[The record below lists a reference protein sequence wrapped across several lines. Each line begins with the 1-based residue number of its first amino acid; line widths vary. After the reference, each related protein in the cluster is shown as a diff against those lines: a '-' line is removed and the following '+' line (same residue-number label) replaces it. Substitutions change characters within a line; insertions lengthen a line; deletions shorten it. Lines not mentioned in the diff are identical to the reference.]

1 MVHVNSTGDNT
12 KRTSPHHIL
21 LCVNAMDA
29 ACQLQQQEGQNRLW
43 NNRLISL
50 ENSQCE
56 TVTSTDFWILHTTN
70 SQI

>member
-1 MVHVNSTGDNT
+1 MVHANGTKDNT

-21 LCVNAMDA
+21 LCVNVMDA
-29 ACQLQQQEGQNRLW
+29 ACHVQQQEGQNRLW

-50 ENSQCE
+50 Q
-56 TVTSTDFWILHTTN
+56 ILNVKQLLLQTFGYYTQQ